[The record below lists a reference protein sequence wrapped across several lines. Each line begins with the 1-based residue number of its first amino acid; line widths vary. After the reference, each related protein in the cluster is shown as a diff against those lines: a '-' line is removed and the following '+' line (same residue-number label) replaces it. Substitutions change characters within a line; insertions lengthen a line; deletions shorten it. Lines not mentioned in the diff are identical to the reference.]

1 MTMLGRGAAPV
12 FNAAMSAA
20 AAVAAAFFTFAMPDP
35 LVLGLADAVGLSS
48 LASAPI
54 LAGFARAATMVLA
67 ATFAF
72 LLAWSV
78 LGRLDRRAID
88 HIARDDEAQSVTP
101 RLRRADAH
109 PDAPA
114 RRPILARKELG
125 EPLEVPISA
134 EIEPAPASAQVDAMA
149 LPSEQQ
155 SREEDLFS
163 LPPSEARAPLAP
175 MPQDAREAISSLF
188 LRLNAEVES
197 YEWPLRS
204 PEEQGEPAQ
213 VRDEV
218 EEQLQIALDDLRRMA
233 GGR

>member
-12 FNAAMSAA
+12 FNAAVSAA

-35 LVLGLADAVGLSS
+35 LVLGLADAVGLST

-54 LAGFARAATMVLA
+54 LAGFARAATMVVA

-72 LLAWSV
+72 FLAWSV
-78 LGRLDRRAID
+78 LGRFDRRTSEQTPTG
-88 HIARDDEAQSVTP
+88 DEAESVTP
-101 RLRRADAH
+101 RLRRADVH

-125 EPLEVPISA
+125 EPLEAASPA
-134 EIEPAPASAQVDAMA
+134 AIEQAPANVPADAPA
-149 LPSEQQ
+149 ASSDER
-155 SREEDLFS
+155 SREAELF
-163 LPPSEARAPLAP
+163 LPPQNEVKIPLAP

-204 PEEQGEPAQ
+204 ATKQEEPAQ

-218 EEQLQIALDDLRRMA
+218 EEQLQIALDDLRKMA